1 MSLKNEAEE
10 LRQLAAKIE
19 KFGDDLPRSARE
31 VIHQSGVQV
40 HSTNIDVEL
49 RYIGMSDFNV
59 REYIVRDA
67 GRQLGAH
74 IALLL
79 DYEMARP
86 NGVAMFNPRDP
97 FSTRERYTASVHVLA
112 PAQLEKLV
120 QRAIEVGRYR

>member
-10 LRQLAAKIE
+10 LRRLAAKIE

-31 VIHQSGVQV
+31 VIRQSGVQV

-49 RYIGMSDFNV
+49 RYLGMSDFNA

-67 GRQLGAH
+67 GQQLGRH
-74 IALLL
+74 ISNLLE
-79 DYEMARP
+79 YEMARP
-86 NGVAMFNPRDP
+86 SGVNMLTPRDP
-97 FSTRERYTASVHVLA
+97 FSTRERYTASVHVLT